1 MMSMKGQRF
10 LLGRLGER
18 LVKDGVLDDDQLRDA
33 IQRQKQVGGFLGE
46 IIVSMGF
53 LTAGEIKPYLEEW
66 TGFPFVDIVE
76 EEIDRD
82 LVALVPKATV
92 VSRLALPYREHNG
105 RVYVAMQDPLDIETI
120 DEYRATLNK
129 PIVACL
135 ALTADLNDAIKRSY
149 DARDKVR
156 NLIHEI
162 GESTT
167 TVIEDNTAV
176 DELIDQGQ
184 QAPIVRLV
192 NSLVG
197 GAVAAGASDIH
208 LEPQEGGI
216 RVRYRIDGVMY
227 EQMTLPSNHLAA
239 CVSRLKI
246 MGGLDIAER
255 RRPQDGRFSTRDD
268 TGREFDIR
276 LSLMPTVYGEKACMR
291 LLEKANAL
299 ANIDKI
305 GLLPAQR
312 QLFERFIH
320 RPHGLIL
327 VTGPTGSGKSTTLYA
342 ALQEINDSTK
352 NINTVEDPV
361 EYRLSGINQMQVN
374 VKIGVTF
381 ASGLR
386 TLVRQDPDVILVG
399 EIRDKDTAEIAI
411 QAALTGH
418 LVLSTLHTNDAPGAL
433 VRLQNMGVEPFLV
446 SSAILGIVGQRL
458 LRSLCPFCRQEYT
471 PHMDLCLAAGV
482 PIVDGK
488 VPTMAKPAGC
498 KRCGGRGTKGRSA
511 SLEILPMTEKMREMV
526 LQRCSG
532 QELTVQAISEGMMTM
547 REVAVHK
554 AMDLQ
559 VALDEIV
566 RVFAQED

>member
-1 MMSMKGQRF
+1 MSMKGQRF

-18 LVKDGVLDDDQLRDA
+18 LVKDGVLNDDQLREA
-33 IQRQKQVGGFLGE
+33 IQKQKKSGGFLGE

-53 LTAGEIKPYLEEW
+53 LSAAQIKPYLEEW
-66 TGFPFVDIVE
+66 TGFPFVDILE

-82 LVALVPKATV
+82 LVMLVPKATV
-92 VSRLALPYREHNG
+92 VNRIALPYREVNG
-105 RVYVAMQDPLDIETI
+105 RVYIAMADPLDIETI
-120 DEYRATLNK
+120 DEYRATINK

-135 ALTADLNDAIKRSY
+135 ALSADLNEVIKRSY
-149 DARDKVR
+149 DDRDKVK
-156 NLIHEI
+156 NLINEM

-167 TVIEDNTAV
+167 VLVEDTQEEEAY
-176 DELIDQGQ
+176 DEGQ

-197 GAVAAGASDIH
+197 GAVVAGASDIH
-208 LEPQEGGI
+208 LEPQENGV

-227 EQMTLPSNHLAA
+227 EQMTLPASYMAS

-299 ANIDKI
+299 ASVDKI
-305 GLLPAQR
+305 GFMPVQR
-312 QLFERFIH
+312 EMFERFIH

-342 ALQEINDSTK
+342 ALQAINDSTK

-374 VKIGVTF
+374 AKIGVTF
-381 ASGLR
+381 AAGLR

-446 SSAILGIVGQRL
+446 SSAILGIIGQRL
-458 LRSLCPFCRQEYT
+458 LRSLCPFCREEYT
-471 PHMDLCLAAGV
+471 PTLEVALAAGIQV
-482 PIVDGK
+482 VDGK
-488 VPTMAKPAGC
+488 IPKMARAVGC

-511 SLEILPMTEKMREMV
+511 ALEILPMTEKLREMV
-526 LQRCSG
+526 LRRCSG
-532 QELTVQAISEGMMTM
+532 QELTVQAIDEGMMTM
-547 REVAVHK
+547 REVAIKK
-554 AMDLQ
+554 ALNFQ
-559 VALDEIV
+559 LSADEIM
-566 RVFAQED
+566 RVFAQEE

>member
-1 MMSMKGQRF
+1 MKGQRF
-10 LLGRLGER
+10 LLGRMGER
-18 LVKDGVLDDDQLRDA
+18 LVKDGVITEDQLHEA

-46 IIVSMGF
+46 IIVNMGF
-53 LTAGEIKPYLEEW
+53 LAAAEIKPYLEEW

-82 LVALVPKATV
+82 IVQQVPKTTV
-92 VSRLALPYREHNG
+92 VSRLALPYREQNG
-105 RVYVAMQDPLDIETI
+105 QVFVAMSDPLDIETI
-120 DEYRATLNK
+120 DEFRATLNK
-129 PIVACL
+129 PIIAHL
-135 ALTADLNDAIKRSY
+135 ALTNDLNEVIKRSY

-162 GESTT
+162 GETT
-167 TVIEDNTAV
+167 TTLIEENPD
-176 DELIDQGQ
+176 DEGDDQGQ

-208 LEPQEGGI
+208 LEPGEGSV

-227 EQMTLPSNHLAA
+227 EQMTLPSNHLRA
-239 CVSRLKI
+239 CISRLKI

-299 ANIDKI
+299 AQVDKI
-305 GLLPAQR
+305 GFFPTQR
-312 QLFERFIH
+312 KLFESFIK

-342 ALQEINDSTK
+342 ALQAINDSTI
-352 NINTVEDPV
+352 NINTIEDPV
-361 EYRLSGINQMQVN
+361 EYRLGGINQMQVN
-374 VKIGVTF
+374 HKIGVTF
-381 ASGLR
+381 AAGLR

-399 EIRDKDTAEIAI
+399 EIRDKETAEISI

-446 SSAILGIVGQRL
+446 SSAIIGIIGQRL
-458 LRSLCPFCRQEYT
+458 LRNLCPFCRQEYV
-471 PHMDLCLAAGV
+471 PDVDIAMAAGIPV
-482 PIVDGK
+482 TDG
-488 VPTMAKPAGC
+488 VAPMMARPVGC

-511 SLEILPMTEKMREMV
+511 TLEILPMTERLRGMV
-526 LQRCSG
+526 LERASG
-532 QELTVQAISEGMMTM
+532 PELMVQAISEGMIPM
-547 REVAVHK
+547 RESAVRK
-554 AMDLQ
+554 ALDFQ
-559 VALDEIV
+559 ISIDEIV